1 MAEPASTTPHA
12 MAGKGRRVVGTF
24 LVILGAGMVL
34 ESVRWIGGVIELAG
48 AGTLLRGLLDARL
61 RTAVHPQPRV
71 AIDPQT
77 ESRL

>member
-1 MAEPASTTPHA
+1 MAESASIAPRA
-12 MAGKGRRVVGTF
+12 MAGKGKRVVGTF

-34 ESVRWIGGVIELAG
+34 ESARWIGGVIVLAG
-48 AGTLLRGLLDARL
+48 AGALLRGLLEAQVH
-61 RTAVHPQPRV
+61 TAVDSQPRV